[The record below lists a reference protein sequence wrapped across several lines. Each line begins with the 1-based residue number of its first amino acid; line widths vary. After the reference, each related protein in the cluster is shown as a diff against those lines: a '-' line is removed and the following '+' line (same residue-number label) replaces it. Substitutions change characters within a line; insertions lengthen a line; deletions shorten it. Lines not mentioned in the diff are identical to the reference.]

1 MVAPVDLQGISV
13 NQVAQTCPDVPSKDL
28 PAGDPVTWSSFE
40 GWNIIGWLYQPIV
53 SSFTCHSFIKN
64 RKVVYIYNHVYIYIY
79 IYIDVTKF

>member
-40 GWNIIGWLYQPIV
+40 GWNIRMAIPAYR
-53 SSFTCHSFIKN
+53 FFI
-64 RKVVYIYNHVYIYIY
+64 YLLFIY
-79 IYIDVTKF
+79 